1 MVGLDRADLKKQ
13 MNARPRSRYLV
24 LKKKFRRNRQI
35 LLQRVTSKAFMPRKH
50 INVIILNRSQMLRLL
65 V

>member
-1 MVGLDRADLKKQ
+1 MVGLDRADLKTDECAATFSLFGFEKEVPPQ
-13 MNARPRSRYLV
+13 QADLITKGNFQGVYAE
-24 LKKKFRRNRQI
+24 
-35 LLQRVTSKAFMPRKH
+35 KH